1 MSVRQGFEFLGLS
14 LTILVFAIAGFLIGR
29 ELGQT
34 VLITLIFTLFGILI
48 TFYEMWRIAEKS

>member
-14 LTILVFAIAGFLIGR
+14 LTILVFAIAGFLIGK

-34 VLITLIFTLFGILI
+34 ALITLLFTLFGILI
-48 TFYEMWRIAEKS
+48 TFYEMWRIAKRS

>member
-14 LTILVFAIAGFLIGR
+14 LTILVFAIAGFLIGK

-34 VLITLIFTLFGILI
+34 VLITLLFTLFGILI
-48 TFYEMWRIAEKS
+48 TFYEMWRIAKRS